1 MSATQLLPAFE
12 CGEALEVGLNE
23 VKFISFADESPVK
36 AMGARDLK
44 DYNTVVIVMSPL
56 GAVMAHLSLQQGHN
70 TQSPFAA
77 ERHVRTKLTELLL
90 LVDDHPAAFH
100 AGVVTTKAG
109 IICAGHQGQIA
120 APGYVSLVRDFLVI
134 SGLDVGD
141 RVSTYSVEGAKTGGS
156 DGMAFIDGRKR
167 NKRKVY
173 VEGRKSYWFR

>member
-1 MSATQLLPAFE
+1 MSTTQLLP
-12 CGEALEVGLNE
+12 ALEVGLNE
-23 VKFISFADESPVK
+23 VKFISFTEESPVK
-36 AMGARDLK
+36 AMGIRDLK
-44 DYNTVVIVMSPL
+44 DYNIVVIVMSPL
-56 GAVMAHLSLQQGHN
+56 GAVMAHLSLQPGHN

-90 LVDDHPAAFH
+90 LVNDHPAVFH
-100 AGVVTTKAG
+100 AGVVTAKAG

-120 APGYVSLVRDFLVI
+120 APGYVSLIRDFLVI

-141 RVSTYSVEGAKTGGS
+141 RVLTYSVERASTAS
-156 DGMAFIDGRKR
+156 DSMVFIDGSKR